1 MGSAASTL
9 SPEDTGRIT
18 KELRKKYEL
27 YQEEKIP
34 DAEIQQKLTE
44 EYTRRVEELT
54 ATKNKEPVKRRGSK
68 DANEKSEPTTKRK
81 GSRDESVSV
90 ESRQMS
96 KAASVRGPSPSPH
109 KQASATDLTAKAS
122 QRVAAKGV
130 SGKHSGPAT
139 RRKSF
144 DNPATKNP
152 LPPPLDTS
160 KESSTNNGP
169 NSRSPVRTT
178 NPPLTGKPSVPE
190 METATEV
197 VDSWDSVTQQ
207 PYCKICQMAFKSDT
221 FLDRHIKFSDLHA
234 KNVKK
239 ANGEEEEKAAAAAE
253 EKKIEMPEKK
263 LLVKQVE
270 GEHYILLYSG
280 SKFFW
285 RTQDTIDLHIY
296 LHILPNCL
304 EVISYDT
311 NKSKETNRIYLDY
324 GRLVEVIKT
333 NKNFQWEE
341 TDEEGKRNQVITFVL
356 QRLQLSTAANNAF
369 TNSKDAND
377 VVTTSAFNG
386 ITTSTTA
393 SVAVPSGNILVFA
406 KQTGDDFTTDPSI
419 AYNQRT
425 PVLEKP
431 PVVLVPITIT
441 RRRRTNA
448 EEIDATITGLTND
461 RAALVAATG
470 RAEKVASLVY
480 AGANAIAA
488 KKWYSDLNPL
498 RKRWI
503 MAIRRVIRLKHV
515 AEIKEQLK
523 AFELKKEQ
531 EAKKSVKRNNTFT
544 KAKEI

>member
-9 SPEDTGRIT
+9 SPEDTGTIT

-34 DAEIQQKLTE
+34 DAEIQEKLTA

-54 ATKNKEPVKRRGSK
+54 AKSKNPIKRRGSK
-68 DANEKSEPTTKRK
+68 DANEKSEPAPKRK
-81 GSRDESVSV
+81 GSKDESVSV

-96 KAASVRGPSPSPH
+96 KVASTRMPSPSPN

-152 LPPPLDTS
+152 VPPPLDTS
-160 KESSTNNGP
+160 KSGQESSTNGP
-169 NSRSPVRTT
+169 NSRSPVRT

-190 METATEV
+190 METAPAV

-239 ANGEEEEKAAAAAE
+239 ASGEEEKAAAE

-324 GRLVEVIKT
+324 GRLVEVIKI

-377 VVTTSAFNG
+377 VTTAFNG
-386 ITTSTTA
+386 ITSTTA

-406 KQTGDDFTTDPSI
+406 KQTGDDFTTDPSS

-503 MAIRRVIRLKHV
+503 MAIRRVIRRKHV

-523 AFELKKEQ
+523 VFEQKKEQ
-531 EAKKSVKRNNTFT
+531 EAKKSMKRNNTFT
-544 KAKEI
+544 KSKEI